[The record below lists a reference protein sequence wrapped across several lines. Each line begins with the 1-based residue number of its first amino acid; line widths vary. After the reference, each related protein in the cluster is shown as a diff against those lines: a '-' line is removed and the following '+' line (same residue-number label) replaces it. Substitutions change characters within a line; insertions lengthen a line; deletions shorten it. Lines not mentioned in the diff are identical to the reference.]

1 MSGNIVLRAI
11 EASGAGTQAGFGRL
25 IGKAQST
32 VWKYVK
38 QGDFP
43 LHVIPDVERVTGI
56 PRAELAP
63 DFLRWRSE
71 EAKQAPQAETH
82 PMTAAIEALIRH
94 AVPAEPP
101 KVKGVW
107 AIIRFYPS
115 LATGDRLNVGVL
127 LCVNSKQSYRLTD
140 SAPFACLFGE
150 AWEESVGFLL
160 RALEEALQA
169 GRDISHFSPHI
180 EIDGWRPAAGDRCG

>member
-1 MSGNIVLRAI
+1 
-11 EASGAGTQAGFGRL
+11 
-25 IGKAQST
+25 
-32 VWKYVK
+32 
-38 QGDFP
+38 
-43 LHVIPDVERVTGI
+43 
-56 PRAELAP
+56 
-63 DFLRWRSE
+63 
-71 EAKQAPQAETH
+71 
-82 PMTAAIEALIRH
+82 MTAAIEALIRH

-180 EIDGWRPAAGDRCG
+180 EIDGWRPAAGDSVDEILDRLFACYVMAAQKNRPCGRLSKREIADGLRPAK